1 MSICLS
7 VYLSICLSICLS
19 VYLSIYLSVYLSV
32 YLSICLSVY
41 LSICLSV
48 YLSICLSI
56 YLSVYLSV
64 YLSICL
70 SVYLSICLSVYLSI
84 CLSVYLSI
92 CLSVYL
98 SICLSVYL
106 SICLSVYLSIY
117 LPNHDLSATSYH
129 QPGSF
134 FITRHDF
141 HPIRRLQEQRGC
153 GPRELYRGFG
163 RCVVGL
169 LTSGRCV
176 VGRYEP
182 PRSGRTSLGN
192 LWKILGNV
200 GKCWEILGEDV
211 GTSWKMLG
219 NVLQLLGNVRKN
231 TAKHRQAIVFAV
243 KIAPKILVYWGIIL
257 TFIREHMLA
266 TKIPEE
272 KYGFPYQIEWFPEK
286 FG

>member
-1 MSICLS
+1 MIFIPSDASRSS
-7 VYLSICLSICLS
+7 V
-19 VYLSIYLSVYLSV
+19 
-32 YLSICLSVY
+32 
-41 LSICLSV
+41 
-48 YLSICLSI
+48 
-56 YLSVYLSV
+56 
-64 YLSICL
+64 
-70 SVYLSICLSVYLSI
+70 
-84 CLSVYLSI
+84 
-92 CLSVYL
+92 
-98 SICLSVYL
+98 
-106 SICLSVYLSIY
+106 
-117 LPNHDLSATSYH
+117 AA
-129 QPGSF
+129 
-134 FITRHDF
+134 
-141 HPIRRLQEQRGC
+141 

-272 KYGFPYQIEWFPEK
+272 NMAFPIKSNGFLRSLANPKHWLLKPANKKPFLIPFFEHL
-286 FG
+286 GVAHH